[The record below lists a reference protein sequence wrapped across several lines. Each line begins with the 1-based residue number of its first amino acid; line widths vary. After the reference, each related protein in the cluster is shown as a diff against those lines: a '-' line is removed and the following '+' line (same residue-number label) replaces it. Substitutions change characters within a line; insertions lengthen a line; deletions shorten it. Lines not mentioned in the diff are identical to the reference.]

1 MQQRIVVTAGASG
14 IGLGIVDAFLES
26 GGRVHVC
33 DISQEAI
40 DALAGRHPQLSASL
54 ADVGDAEAVADLE
67 RRAIEAMGG
76 VDVLVSNAGI
86 GGPRA
91 PVDQIS
97 DDDWAAVFRVN
108 VTGSFN
114 TVRAFVPHL
123 KAQRSG
129 CIINIS
135 TTSVRTG
142 LPDRLPY
149 VASKA
154 AVEGMTFNLARELG
168 PFNIRCNSLLP
179 GSIENE
185 RGRRLMRDK
194 AAREGISYEAALGE
208 RLKFISM
215 RSRIE
220 VSEIGETAVFL
231 ASHAA
236 RHITGQRLSVCG
248 NAEWEA

>member
-14 IGLGIVDAFLES
+14 IGLGIVDAFLAS
-26 GGRVHVC
+26 GARVHIC
-33 DISQEAI
+33 DISA
-40 DALAGRHPQLSASL
+40 DAVAAVSGRHPELTASV
-54 ADVGDAEAVADLE
+54 ADVGDVEAVSDLE
-67 RRAIEAMGG
+67 RQVVKAMGG
-76 VDVLVSNAGI
+76 LDVLVNNAGI
-86 GGPRA
+86 GGARA
-91 PVDQIS
+91 PVDEIS
-97 DDDWAAVFRVN
+97 DEDWASVFRVN
-108 VTGSFN
+108 VTGAFN
-114 TVRAFVPHL
+114 MVRAFVPHL
-123 KAQRSG
+123 KARKSG
-129 CIINIS
+129 SIINIS

-142 LPDRLPY
+142 LPNRLPY

-154 AVEGMTFNLARELG
+154 ALEGMTYNLARELG

-185 RGRRLMRDK
+185 RGRQLMRDK
-194 AAREGISYEAALGE
+194 AVREGITYEEALGE